1 MITNLDP
8 LSWILN
14 TLSLD
19 LSLPKANLSS
29 LVKFSLALLSFL
41 GSKISFLTLFKKS
54 STSGKLDLGGIQLLV
69 EEIVGR
75 RSSAVWLLSSGFL
88 PWWNTARRMRLWK
101 LSRSSITSFGVG
113 ENAGP
118 FVKRQRSA
126 SERSQVVKLMGCKS
140 GRFSSL
146 PCGELA
152 WRLECFLISAFLNG
166 RFLVKHRFLV
176 LDSFSRGLWWVSCR
190 VRYNT

>member
-19 LSLPKANLSS
+19 LSLPKAELSS
-29 LVKFSLALLSFL
+29 LVKLSLLRFL
-41 GSKISFLTLFKKS
+41 GSKMSFLTLFKKS
-54 STSGKLDLGGIQLLV
+54 STSGKLDLGDIQLLV

-88 PWWNTARRMRLWK
+88 PWWNTARRIRVWK
-101 LSRSSITSFGVG
+101 LSRSSIVFCQLTSFGVG
-113 ENAGP
+113 QNAGP
-118 FVKRQRSA
+118 FVKRERSA
-126 SERSQVVKLMGCKS
+126 SERSQDVKLMGCKS

-166 RFLVKHRFLV
+166 WFLVKRRFLV
-176 LDSFSRGLWWVSCR
+176 LDSSSRGFV
-190 VRYNT
+190 YIYIYI